1 MKIQAAEAQPTLTRS
16 SSRANVYFVCLL
28 SAIFLFHCA
37 TLRPGHVWGDDFAMY
52 IHHAKNIVE
61 QRPYA
66 DTGYIYNPAV
76 PVFGPRAYP
85 PVFPLLLAPLYRQ
98 FGLNVMPMKVEQ
110 IVFLMLMLILV
121 YFFWRQ
127 DIGDRYTLAL
137 VAILGFSPAFWIAKD
152 EVLSD
157 LPFLLAFYL
166 TATVAQHS
174 QGSGKRWWM
183 WAVLIGLSL
192 YAAIGTRTAGI
203 ALGAGLL
210 FFDVL
215 RNSKKVITRTT
226 ALALAVCATLLIL
239 QNRFVGAV
247 PNSYLEQLHTITW
260 QTVLRNFANYSRV
273 LIGFWV
279 GSVQNSFS
287 FLTVAIIAVLI
298 VAGLCSRRHDLSI
311 IEAFLAPY
319 LVVVLL
325 WPFDAGIRIVY
336 PFIPWIGFLTLNGL
350 RLTTR
355 NLSPRYANVLLCGL
369 LMLVGVNYGE
379 AYQKFDFGP
388 IHESEGNPEFSQL
401 CEVIRGSTAG
411 SDVFVYYRAR
421 ALSLY
426 TNRAAS
432 TYNYRGTQS
441 ELSEYL
447 GKIHANYLVTTS
459 AFDDDKGFLAAFVQK
474 NAVRFDLVYSN
485 PGFGLYR
492 VRAQGDSLSTLR
504 ENETRVPLFI
514 VK

>member
-1 MKIQAAEAQPTLTRS
+1 MTIQPAVAQPTTTHPILHS
-16 SSRANVYFVCLL
+16 NLYFVCLL
-28 SAIFLFHCA
+28 LVIFLLHCA

-76 PVFGPRAYP
+76 PVYGPRAYP

-98 FGLNVMPMKVEQ
+98 FGLNLIPMKVEQ
-110 IVFLMLMLILV
+110 TVFLMLTLILV
-121 YFFWRQ
+121 YFFWRV
-127 DIGDRYTLAL
+127 DLGDRYSLAL

-157 LPFLLAFYL
+157 LPFLLIFYL
-166 TATVAQHS
+166 TAILIRRS
-174 QGSGKRWWM
+174 QESGTRWWI
-183 WAVLIGLSL
+183 WAALIGLSL
-192 YAAIGTRTAGI
+192 YAAIGTRTAGV

-210 FFDVL
+210 FIDVL
-215 RNSKKVITRTT
+215 RNRKITRAT
-226 ALALAVCATLLIL
+226 AMALAVCTTLLVL
-239 QNRFVGAV
+239 QSRFIGPV

-260 QTVLRNFANYSRV
+260 QTILRNSANYSRA
-273 LIGFWV
+273 LMGFWV

-287 FLTVAIIAVLI
+287 FLVVAIVGVLI
-298 VAGLCSRRHDLSI
+298 VTGLSGRRLQGLSI

-325 WPFDAGIRIVY
+325 WPFDAGVRIVY
-336 PFIPWIGFLTLNGL
+336 PFIPWMGFLALSGL
-350 RLTTR
+350 RVMTR
-355 NLSPRYANVLLCGL
+355 NFSPRFANVLLCGL
-369 LMLVGVNYGE
+369 LLFVGVNYGE
-379 AYQKFDFGP
+379 AYQKLDFGP
-388 IHESEGNPEFSQL
+388 IHESAGNPEFSQL
-401 CEVIRGSTAG
+401 CEVIRGHTAA

-447 GKIHANYLVTTS
+447 TKIRASYLVTTS
-459 AFDDDKGFLAAFVQK
+459 AFDDDKGFLAAFVQN
-474 NAVRFDLVYSN
+474 NAPRLDLVYSN
-485 PGFGLYR
+485 ADFGLYR
-492 VRAQGDSLSTLR
+492 VRAEGDSLSSRR
-504 ENETRVPLFI
+504 ENETPVPLFI